1 MGTSEPPSGHVAP
14 TAYAEPSLSFRPE
27 RSRSKVIAALV
38 AVAALAGL
46 GFFLLGPSGTRL
58 GGPIAKAATVSSR
71 TPGYRMRMA
80 IQLTSSALS
89 APITATGRGVVDVRD
104 HATSLSLLMDLG
116 DDPQVVG
123 QLGVSTMRI
132 DTITHGSVVY
142 VKLPPVLTSA
152 LSTSGKS
159 WMKVDVAKLS
169 SLPGLS
175 SLASNPTTSD
185 PSQILTS
192 LRSVSDSIV
201 NEGRQRVDGVWTT
214 HYRAAMSISRLADGL
229 PSAQRSALAH
239 AVPGGTFPAD
249 VWVDK
254 RNLVRRVLMSL
265 DLGVPNG
272 PSVQET
278 VTMDLGHYGRQRPP
292 ATPPADQVQDLS
304 SLAGAAG

>member
-1 MGTSEPPSGHVAP
+1 M
-14 TAYAEPSLSFRPE
+14 SFRPE
-27 RSRSKVIAALV
+27 RSRYKVLAAVV
-38 AVAALAGL
+38 AVAAVAGL
-46 GFFLLGPSGTRL
+46 AFFLLGPSGTRL

-71 TPGYRMRMA
+71 TAGYRMRMA

-89 APITATGRGVVDVRD
+89 SPITATGG
-104 HATSLSLLMDLG
+104 G
-116 DDPQVVG
+116 
-123 QLGVSTMRI
+123 
-132 DTITHGSVVY
+132 
-142 VKLPPVLTSA
+142 VLTSA
-152 LSTSGKS
+152 LSTSGRS

-185 PSQILTS
+185 PSQILRS

-214 HYRAAMSISRLADGL
+214 HYQAAMSMTRLADGL
-229 PSAQRSALAH
+229 PSAQRSVLAH
-239 AVPGGTFPAD
+239 AVPGATFPAD
-249 VWVDK
+249 VWIDK
-254 RNLVRRVLMSL
+254 HNLVRRVLMSL
-265 DLGVPNG
+265 DLGLSNG